1 MFFFF
6 CFVLIDEPLEPYRV
20 VPILADL
27 VADHLVVAI
36 SSVDSEM
43 LSVVLLEVESPAIRA
58 GKAQPHQE
66 MQ

>member
-1 MFFFF
+1 M
-6 CFVLIDEPLEPYRV
+6 
-20 VPILADL
+20 PILADL